1 MAWDFMN
8 HLRMHG
14 SSPSHSRQ
22 KVNDCCLFRSKKKKK
37 KKRKE
42 KLHPAWT
49 TKVVSIFLF
58 VLLLFPAGTCPL
70 VLLFGGFV
78 MIDVLYLHS

>member
-1 MAWDFMN
+1 MAPV
-8 HLRMHG
+8 HRIL
-14 SSPSHSRQ
+14 
-22 KVNDCCLFRSKKKKK
+22 VKKLMIVVCFAQRKRK